1 MLINNPHN
9 IDNPFFRSVPYSLI
23 IPMLILSTLAT
34 IIASQALIS
43 GKFFNSFF
51 LIFFVIY
58 ELLLF

>member
-51 LIFFVIY
+51 
-58 ELLLF
+58 